1 MTWLKLSD
9 DFGDQ
14 CADLSSDAFRT
25 HVEGLLWTMRR
36 ETGGRLSVRDV
47 SRFSEVDDPDAAV
60 RELLAAGFWREA
72 EGAYEVVHHIE
83 HQPEPDVI
91 ARRRQATAERVRR
104 HRRKRAGLDVEPT
117 GNGVTEHM
125 TSNPVTERVTRDGSG
140 RVGTGAT
147 TEPPSRCA
155 VCKGEMDVYEEG
167 QTSHPTCE
175 PS

>member
-72 EGAYEVVHHIE
+72 AGGYEVVHHIE

-104 HRRKRAGLDVEPT
+104 HRRKRAGLDAEPV
-117 GNGVTEHM
+117 GNG
-125 TSNPVTERVTRDGSG
+125 VTERVTRDGTG
-140 RVGTGAT
+140 RDGTGAPR
-147 TEPPSRCA
+147 ESAVSRCA
-155 VCKGEMDVYEEG
+155 VCEEPMEVLEEG
-167 QTSHPTCE
+167 QTTHPTCE
-175 PS
+175 PV